1 MTNLPLRFALRY
13 LFARKSHNV
22 INIISGISVAGMA
35 IGTAAL
41 IIILSVFNGFNK
53 LVSDS
58 LGDAQPDLVV
68 KPATGKAFVP
78 DSTTFAWLYDQEKVF
93 NMSSIIEE
101 QAFIAF
107 EGKQSLA
114 RVKGVDSV
122 FEEESPLRDH
132 ITDGVFTLHR
142 GTQPRAVMGSGL
154 AWSMDINPRFVA
166 PLEIYYPDREGTVSL
181 SNPAASLRSAKVK
194 VDGIFAVNAELDAEL
209 VIVPIETMRELL
221 DYDNEVTSVEIRVT
235 EGTTDKELK
244 SLVSELETRLGAD
257 YAVLDR
263 YRQNEALYKMM
274 RYEKL
279 AIYMI
284 LIFIVIIIALGVGKE
299 GGGQVDGDIPVS
311 HGADVPGHG
320 GAVHGRNDVGTECF
334 QPVTAEAAVK
344 PEEDAGIRSV
354 FGAVDADP
362 APEAR
367 VRQVAPAPW
376 LRFSSQLLPVNEKDV
391 GAGSQQMIGFRCAV
405 PGPGESGMGPRS
417 GQRLPQPASRYVPGG
432 IRRQHAEKLVGENDL
447 RQSRRIGPGPI
458 TGGQGRA
465 RAHDGGDPGAGSLA
479 GVLPVLR
486 SISFKIRPQRHLQ
499 AGDQL
504 RGEDRRG
511 LRLPPETLDQCF
523 HALPPIGILFLKE
536 NKDGR
541 RYLW

>member
-284 LIFIVIIIALGVGKE
+284 LIFIVIIIAFNIYSSLTMLIIEKKDDIGTLRSLG
-299 GGGQVDGDIPVS
+299 
-311 HGADVPGHG
+311 
-320 GAVHGRNDVGTECF
+320 
-334 QPVTAEAAVK
+334 
-344 PEEDAGIRSV
+344 
-354 FGAVDADP
+354 
-362 APEAR
+362 APEPMTRRIFLLEGWLITLLGLAIGLVIGIACVLLQQKFGLIR
-367 VRQVAPAPW
+367 MPGNYIISAYPVILKASDIIWTAVGVALVGYLIA
-376 LRFSSQLLPVNEKDV
+376 LLP
-391 GAGSQQMIGFRCAV
+391 
-405 PGPGESGMGPRS
+405 
-417 GQRLPQPASRYVPGG
+417 
-432 IRRQHAEKLVGENDL
+432 
-447 RQSRRIGPGPI
+447 
-458 TGGQGRA
+458 
-465 RAHDGGDPGAGSLA
+465 
-479 GVLPVLR
+479 
-486 SISFKIRPQRHLQ
+486 
-499 AGDQL
+499 
-504 RGEDRRG
+504 
-511 LRLPPETLDQCF
+511 TLTKTTDNQ
-523 HALPPIGILFLKE
+523 
-536 NKDGR
+536 
-541 RYLW
+541 